1 MSLFFRDDYVYNPI
15 NSFHLMKRAVT
26 LWPKIIKVYPKIEIN
41 IPEKKDFIFGASFGL
56 VIVQAYH
63 QLNIFQMAQ
72 GMYFFIVFL
81 PLFFHL
87 KKINLQGS
95 IEDPVT
101 KREWKSSKNMTSEEL
116 GIIAATAK
124 KVNKN
129 HKNKY
134 VPLT

>member
-1 MSLFFRDDYVYNPI
+1 MWNGYCPGLSSVEHFSNGSRYVLFIR
-15 NSFHLMKRAVT
+15 
-26 LWPKIIKVYPKIEIN
+26 
-41 IPEKKDFIFGASFGL
+41 
-56 VIVQAYH
+56 
-63 QLNIFQMAQ
+63 
-72 GMYFFIVFL
+72 VFL

-129 HKNKY
+129 HKNK
-134 VPLT
+134 

>member
-1 MSLFFRDDYVYNPI
+1 MLWDCNIYNEINYTILGKYKLIIVPCTFYKSIFTSLF
-15 NSFHLMKRAVT
+15 SF
-26 LWPKIIKVYPKIEIN
+26 
-41 IPEKKDFIFGASFGL
+41 
-56 VIVQAYH
+56 
-63 QLNIFQMAQ
+63 
-72 GMYFFIVFL
+72 
-81 PLFFHL
+81 

-134 VPLT
+134 VTTYLMENIF